1 MRESRRD
8 KGVSP
13 SARRWGTGDP
23 ARYGAAPPPTESV
36 FFFRVHDP
44 VEPSGFAA
52 SGIRFVVFLPY
63 SRQTMTMTK
72 RRLPIGTSS
81 FRTIR
86 KDDCYYVDKTIH
98 IHQLVNEGYY
108 YFLSRPRR
116 FGKSLLIS
124 TLKELFEGDRELFQG
139 LYIHD
144 RWDWDTRHP
153 VVRLSF
159 GGQFNQPGILEKDI
173 IEQLESAE
181 HYHGLEPA
189 VKSDTGARRLRS
201 VIERL
206 YRKFGQPVVVLVDEY
221 DKPILDALENRQ
233 QAQANRDYLRGF
245 YGIIK
250 DCADYIRF
258 VFVTGISMY
267 SKVSLFS
274 NLNNLNDISLD
285 AEYATIC
292 GYTDEDLRTV
302 FEPELVR
309 VEKEERQEI
318 QRWYNGYH
326 WRGKEKV
333 YNPFDIMLYFQKR
346 EFQPYWYETGTPT
359 WLYHLMKR
367 GELSTRELKNLEMY
381 KGDLSTFDL
390 EKVNLNA
397 LLFQCGY
404 LTIVGEQVRD
414 GDVYFT
420 LDYPNREVRVSLN
433 RELMAAVSGT
443 STTEVLKRGRTLVRL
458 LVDND
463 FSGLQE
469 ELKALFAGIP
479 YSFAPP
485 LRGSRRDTGA
495 SPQSLRWGDV
505 EAVGSGASRPPTES
519 AVAFGSASS
528 TPPQGGSDSAYGSA
542 SSAAHHGGS
551 DGGLSPS
558 LTTAQEGSDVGVAR
572 YEGYYASI
580 LYAIFSTLNLDI
592 RVEEASV
599 RGRSDIVVMYQKQ
612 VFVFELKVTDGV
624 DRARPFSCWACHCH
638 VPSNRALKSMDC

>member
-1 MRESRRD
+1 MAMAVD
-8 KGVSP
+8 KL
-13 SARRWGTGDP
+13 
-23 ARYGAAPPPTESV
+23 E
-36 FFFRVHDP
+36 
-44 VEPSGFAA
+44 
-52 SGIRFVVFLPY
+52 
-63 SRQTMTMTK
+63 
-72 RRLPIGTSS
+72 LPIGNAS
-81 FRTIR
+81 FRSIR
-86 KDDCYYVDKTIH
+86 EWDFYYVDKTRH
-98 IHQLVNEGYY
+98 IWSLARRPGY

-124 TLKELFEGDRELFQG
+124 TLKELFEGNKQLFQG
-139 LYIHD
+139 LYIYD
-144 RWDWDTRHP
+144 RWDWDIQYP
-153 VVRLSF
+153 VIRISF
-159 GGQFNQPGILEKDI
+159 GANYDKPGN
-173 IEQLESAE
+173 LESHIFSQLSA
-181 HYHGLEPA
+181 LEEDADIAPSPDA
-189 VKSDTGARRLRS
+189 RTGPDRLQYLIR
-201 VIERL
+201 RL
-206 YRKFGQPVVVLVDEY
+206 YRTAGQPVVILVDEY
-221 DKPILDALENRQ
+221 DKPILDVLEKREL
-233 QAQANRDYLRGF
+233 AQDNRDYLRGF

-274 NLNNLNDISLD
+274 NLNNLNDISL
-285 AEYATIC
+285 APEYASIC
-292 GYTDEDLRTV
+292 GYTDADIDEV
-302 FEPELVR
+302 FAPELVG

-367 GELSTRELKNLEMY
+367 GELSTRELQNLEMY

-404 LTIVGEQVRD
+404 LTIAGEQVRD

-420 LDYPNREVRVSLN
+420 LDYPNREVRLSLN

-443 STTEVLKRGRTLVRL
+443 STTEVLKRGRTLVQL

-463 FSGLQE
+463 FAGLQE

-479 YSFAPP
+479 YSFTAPF
-485 LRGSRRDTGA
+485 RGSRRDTGVDK
-495 SPQSLRWGDV
+495 QSLRWGDG

-528 TPPQGGSDSAYGSA
+528 TPPQGGSDIAYGLA

-551 DGGLSPS
+551 DGGLPAS
-558 LTTAQEGSDVGVAR
+558 LATSQGGNDVGVAR

-580 LYAIFSTLNLDI
+580 LYTIFSTLNLDI
-592 RVEEASV
+592 RVEDASV
-599 RGRSDIVVMYQKQ
+599 RGRADIVVIYRKQ
-612 VFVFELKVTDGV
+612 VFVFELKVADGV
-624 DRARPFSCWACHCH
+624 DVEAKADQALAQMRDRDYAGKYRIDG
-638 VPSNRALKSMDC
+638 NRIHWLAMVFDRQKRNLATLRVEGV